1 MRTAPD
7 PRTSSLQPRH
17 RTERPARIVR
27 AARFPAAA
35 AMLDPDT
42 ASSIAPAYSIPD
54 VVAIIGFPYMALVGI
69 RSLRRRSNAGMGASL
84 LLAALFGFLAWMDI
98 EVELPITVAGD
109 GETARRIVN
118 VPLLRTVAEI
128 CAASAVAGMIVR
140 VIDLWRHSRDEEP
153 LLRLQRSVI
162 WLMLM
167 VIGIGLMYE
176 IHFVSNL
183 PIRTAILS
191 IGGASVFVVGL
202 ALQSTLGNV
211 FAGYSM
217 QASRVFRKGD
227 TVQLGRGGVIGRIHE
242 STLSTT
248 SILMRDGGLL
258 VLPHGAVLGK
268 DFMNLDHPMPQLR
281 QKVNVGIAYDVP
293 PAVVKDAAIQVLASE
308 PNVLRSPEPA
318 VWLSEFGDSSII
330 YTLVFWVPNYE
341 VQDTTLDRVRTRL
354 WYALHDAGIEIP
366 FPIRTIRMV
375 EREEELRRTAAG
387 ATRVE
392 QTAAALRACSL
403 FDDRNISAAERREL
417 ARAASEVSLQPGEA
431 AVRRGELSDAMF
443 VIASGVL
450 GVFSLASS
458 PFFTRVLKEKA

>member
-1 MRTAPD
+1 
-7 PRTSSLQPRH
+7 
-17 RTERPARIVR
+17 
-27 AARFPAAA
+27 
-35 AMLDPDT
+35 
-42 ASSIAPAYSIPD
+42 
-54 VVAIIGFPYMALVGI
+54 
-69 RSLRRRSNAGMGASL
+69 
-84 LLAALFGFLAWMDI
+84 
-98 EVELPITVAGD
+98 
-109 GETARRIVN
+109 
-118 VPLLRTVAEI
+118 
-128 CAASAVAGMIVR
+128 
-140 VIDLWRHSRDEEP
+140 
-153 LLRLQRSVI
+153 
-162 WLMLM
+162 
-167 VIGIGLMYE
+167 
-176 IHFVSNL
+176 
-183 PIRTAILS
+183 
-191 IGGASVFVVGL
+191 
-202 ALQSTLGNV
+202 
-211 FAGYSM
+211 
-217 QASRVFRKGD
+217 VFRKGD

-318 VWLSEFGDSSII
+318 VWLSEFGDSSIT
-330 YTLVFWVPNYE
+330 YTLVFWVPNYD

-443 VIASGVL
+443 VIASGGCDVVL
-450 GVFSLASS
+450 PNGDRIPLGTGAHFGEIALVMREPRTADVVAGASGTTLLRLPRASVLPILSRRPEFAARMSTIAEERREATLGEARPTLLSRPLNLLRSLVDLIR
-458 PFFTRVLKEKA
+458 PL